1 MGYGLA
7 ATMIRFTVRGIAQS
21 AGSKSAY
28 TPTDKAGNPYRT
40 GGRIVTNVVDANPK
54 AKDWKRLVAMAAQQA
69 YSGEPLR
76 GPVEVRLIFFR
87 QRPKGHYRTGKNAA
101 ELRPAAPA
109 YPTSKPDV
117 LKLARGVEDAMTGIV
132 YADDAQIVN
141 ELIYK
146 RWGAPRVEIEVKPVG
161 D

>member
-101 ELRPAAPA
+101 ELREGFARFV
-109 YPTSKPDV
+109 TSIVGEFPIAD
-117 LKLARGVEDAMTGIV
+117 LSCWTQDALERCTQRITDTSDPSGVCPSVPFE
-132 YADDAQIVN
+132 
-141 ELIYK
+141 
-146 RWGAPRVEIEVKPVG
+146 
-161 D
+161 